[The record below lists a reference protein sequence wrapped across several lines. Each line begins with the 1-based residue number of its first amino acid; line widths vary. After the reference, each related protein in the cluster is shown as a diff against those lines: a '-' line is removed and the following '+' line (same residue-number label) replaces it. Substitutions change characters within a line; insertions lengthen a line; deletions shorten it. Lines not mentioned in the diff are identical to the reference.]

1 MIVAA
6 CWLVWTGGISSL
18 PPLPWILSLP
28 RELVVGIA
36 GIAAL
41 ALLCFWLLVRAGRRR
56 FVTLQNSDA
65 VGMISFQLARI
76 ADAMERLSIQRDPP
90 PEAAERPA
98 GKISMSMFGR

>member
-6 CWLVWTGGISSL
+6 CWLDWTGGISSL

-28 RELVVGIA
+28 RELVIGTA
-36 GIAAL
+36 GVAAL
-41 ALLCFWLLVRAGRRR
+41 ALICFWLLVRAGRRR

-65 VGMISFQLARI
+65 AAMISFQLARI

-98 GKISMSMFGR
+98 GNIRLSMFGR